1 MCVTASRN
9 DSKSFGPGS
18 NPGGATK
25 LYVICYMKKY
35 CKEEILSVE
44 NIPGIYLI
52 RNVVNGKC
60 YIGQSIY
67 LKKRLLKHITLSDR
81 KMHNTPLYEDI
92 QKYGINSFEF
102 DILKVLNTNNF
113 KEAKIQLDVWEKE
126 YIIKYNS
133 YGDSGYNQN
142 FEGDSSIQSCKF
154 TEEQNQNDI
163 IKDQES
169 KKLDLLYVYLINGP
183 QECKYITSMDITT
196 LNEALRYH
204 KFKEIDPSDLINAK
218 QDNSIYGLYILAS
231 SREELEDKI
240 KKYNNDII
248 ENVK

>member
-67 LKKRLLKHITLSDR
+67 LKKRLLKHIALSDR

-102 DILKVLNTNNF
+102 DILKTLNTNNF
-113 KEAKIQLDVWEKE
+113 KEAKIQLDAWEKE

-204 KFKEIDPSDLINAK
+204 NFKEIDPSDLINAK
-218 QDNSIYGLYILAS
+218 QYNSIYGLYILAS
-231 SREELEDKI
+231 SKEELEDKI

-248 ENVK
+248 ENGK

>member
-133 YGDSGYNQN
+133 YGDFGYNQN

-231 SREELEDKI
+231 SKEELEYKI

>member
-133 YGDSGYNQN
+133 YGDFGYNQN